1 MAARCARGVR
11 ARVEEARCGRGGS
24 GVARLMAARTMV
36 AHARDRGGAVSESGA
51 VDDLRTEAIRELR
64 EETRR

>member
-1 MAARCARGVR
+1 MAARCARDVR
-11 ARVEEARCGRGGS
+11 AQVEEARRGRGGS
-24 GVARLMAARTMV
+24 GVARLVVATTMA